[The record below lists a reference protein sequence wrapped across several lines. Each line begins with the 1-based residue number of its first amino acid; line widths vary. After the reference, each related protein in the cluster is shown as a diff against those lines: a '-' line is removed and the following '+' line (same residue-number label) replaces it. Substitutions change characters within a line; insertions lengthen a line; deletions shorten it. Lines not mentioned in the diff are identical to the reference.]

1 MTRSATTAHNSTAGA
16 DRLTVRQLG
25 VNLGALIEGIDL
37 RQPLDESACD
47 AIRAAHAEHGLI
59 LFREQDITA
68 DQLMAFGARFGELT
82 VHPFAP
88 ADEARPALIRFE
100 NTADNPPFGTDV
112 WHSDE
117 TFRTAPPMGTM
128 LYAKE
133 IPALGGDTMFASM
146 AAAYDGL
153 SDRMQAFISGLEAVH
168 DIKPFKAIFGD
179 TPEDRVLLQDYEFR
193 YPPVTHPV
201 VRVHPVT
208 GRKVIFVNPQFT
220 IAIKDMD
227 ERESTAL
234 LQTLFHQA
242 LIPENQFRLNWGPG
256 QLAFWDNRSVQH
268 YAVHDYYP
276 QRRVMERVTI
286 AGDEPVGVAAADPA
300 SVRRAKDKI
309 VGKVGYGGHTPKGD

>member
-1 MTRSATTAHNSTAGA
+1 VTQTATTSKAGA
-16 DRLTVRQLG
+16 DPIAVRQLG
-25 VNLGALIEGIDL
+25 VNLGALVEGIDL
-37 RQPLDESACD
+37 RRPPAAAARE
-47 AIRAAHAEHGLI
+47 AIIAAHAEHGLL
-59 LFREQDITA
+59 LFRGQDLTA
-68 DQLMAFGARFGELT
+68 DQLMGFGASFGELT

-88 ADEARPALIRFE
+88 ADEARPPLIRFE

-117 TFRTAPPMGTM
+117 TFRTSPPMGTM

-133 IPALGGDTMFASM
+133 VPALGGDTVFASM
-146 AAAYDGL
+146 AAAFDGL

-168 DIKPFKAIFGD
+168 DIKPFRAIFAD
-179 TPEDRVLLQDYEFR
+179 TAEDRALLQDYERRF
-193 YPPVTHPV
+193 PPVTHPV

-220 IAIKDMD
+220 IRIKDMD
-227 ERESTAL
+227 ERESAAL
-234 LQTLFHQA
+234 LETLFHQA
-242 LIPENQFRLNWGPG
+242 LIPENQFRLHWEPG
-256 QLAFWDNRSVQH
+256 MLAFWDNRSVQH

-286 AGDEPVGVAAADPA
+286 AGDPPLGVAAVDPS

-309 VGKVGYGGHTPKGD
+309 VGKVGYGGHTPKGID